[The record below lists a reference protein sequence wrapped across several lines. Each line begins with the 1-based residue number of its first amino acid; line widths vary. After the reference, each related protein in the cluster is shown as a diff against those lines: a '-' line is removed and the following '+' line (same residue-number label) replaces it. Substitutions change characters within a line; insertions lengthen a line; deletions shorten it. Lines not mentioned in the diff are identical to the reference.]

1 MPAGQRTVK
10 LIEPSIKL
18 PQAGGNVIAQI
29 QWQYRV
35 EDGVGGINPVT
46 GGSLNLDLGT
56 AAAALALTLGQI
68 RTSALAA
75 LAADSSVPARDNVS

>member
-1 MPAGQRTVK
+1 MAAGSRTVK
-10 LIEPSIKL
+10 LTELLIRL
-18 PQAGGNVIAQI
+18 PVAGNVIAQI

-35 EDGVGGINPVT
+35 EDGVGGINPVS

-56 AAAALALTLGQI
+56 SAAALALTLGQI

-75 LAADSSVPARDNVS
+75 LGTDPSIPARDTVS